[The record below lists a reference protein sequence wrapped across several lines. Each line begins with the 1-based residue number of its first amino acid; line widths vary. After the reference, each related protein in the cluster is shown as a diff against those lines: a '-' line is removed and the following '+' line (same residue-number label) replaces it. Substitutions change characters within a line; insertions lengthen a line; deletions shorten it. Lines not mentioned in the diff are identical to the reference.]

1 MRKLIAVLTVVAL
14 VASVVAV
21 SAFGSTT
28 TVKWKLPVSKTV
40 TIRKG
45 GAVKWVWADSSTHS
59 IVGPGLSGSRTEK
72 TGKGK
77 SVSRTF
83 KKKGSFTYVCGIHGS
98 SMKTKVK
105 VG

>member
-1 MRKLIAVLTVVAL
+1 MRKLIAVPALVAL
-14 VASVVAV
+14 VAGVVAV

-40 TIRKG
+40 TIHKG
-45 GAVKWVWADSSTHS
+45 STVKWSWADSSTHS
-59 IVGPGLSGSRTEK
+59 VVGPGLSASRTEK

-83 KKKGSFTYVCGIHGS
+83 KKKGTFTYICGIHGS

-105 VG
+105 VV